1 MKVLLFTNHANDPL
15 SFAIKAIMRTG
26 YTHAALLVDEAKML
40 IVEAFWPE
48 VRSRALAANEVA
60 GVDAFEIAGL
70 TPEKEAAI
78 LAFCEAAIAA
88 HEKYSIAN
96 LFRFLAPARA
106 ILGETTDAGNGTN
119 PVFCSQ
125 FVFDAITHGGG
136 IPLFSRK
143 VHSGEVDPGHLAWS
157 PVLVPS
163 RLESPKCQV
172 LSAQ

>member
-26 YTHAALLVDEAKML
+26 YTHAALLVDEAKL
-40 IVEAFWPE
+40 GIIEAFWPE
-48 VRSRALAANEVA
+48 VRSRTLGTNEVA

-78 LAFCEAAIAA
+78 LTWCNAAIAA
-88 HEKYSIAN
+88 HERYSVTN

-106 ILGETTDAGNGTN
+106 LLGETTDAGNGTN

-143 VHSGEVDPGHLAWS
+143 VNSGEVDPGHLAWS
-157 PVLVPS
+157 PLLVPS
-163 RLESPKCQV
+163 TIQTP
-172 LSAQ
+172 